1 MQITCPNCQFVG
13 QHKKIVMPKTDEA
26 PVSATEKLVREDIK
40 RLTQNSEEIKKLKE
54 QVEVEKKK
62 TKKNQRKNKV
72 VF

>member
-1 MQITCPNCQFVG
+1 MSNIFLSQMNIAKG
-13 QHKKIVMPKTDEA
+13 DDKKIVMPKTDEA

-62 TKKNQRKNKV
+62 IEGASE
-72 VF
+72 

>member
-1 MQITCPNCQFVG
+1 MSNIFLSQLNIAKG
-13 QHKKIVMPKTDEA
+13 DDKKIIMPKTDEA

-62 TKKNQRKNKV
+62 IEGASE
-72 VF
+72 

>member
-1 MQITCPNCQFVG
+1 MSNIFLSQLNIAKG
-13 QHKKIVMPKTDEA
+13 DDKKIVMPKTDEA

-62 TKKNQRKNKV
+62 IEGASE
-72 VF
+72 